1 MVRAHQDSLQELI
14 ATTQARKAQ
23 DPEGPGSIPGSA
35 RLFSLPAVPFA
46 RERAWVTLTK
56 PAPNPE
62 QANSLCQGIKHP
74 NKILAGSTEQ
84 LRQPY
89 KRGAAETL
97 VIKQKTTKLQ
107 KATLFDS
114 LSFCTQSPWGAPA
127 FCKTHT
133 FCQSCLISDSRE
145 GEYCRLLLSLANGD
159 FQG

>member
-1 MVRAHQDSLQELI
+1 MVYHCRNSKLQHLRGHHLVRAHQDSLQELI

-56 PAPNPE
+56 PAPNAG

-97 VIKQKTTKLQ
+97 VIKQKTTSALCKKQLYLILSAFAHKALGGLQ
-107 KATLFDS
+107 RFAKHTRSAKA
-114 LSFCTQSPWGAPA
+114 A
-127 FCKTHT
+127 
-133 FCQSCLISDSRE
+133 
-145 GEYCRLLLSLANGD
+145 
-159 FQG
+159 